1 MAVGWCL
8 TYTGGR
14 SCAQLIE
21 NPTQI
26 GKDGTKQNTKAAVVL
41 CGLKQAYIKEQN

>member
-1 MAVGWCL
+1 MAVG
-8 TYTGGR
+8 YTGGR
-14 SCAQLIE
+14 